1 MASHRKPRPSP
12 LSAAGPRAAL
22 GISTAALATV
32 TLLSESASAAPVSAA
47 PAASHPSIEQVQA
60 QVDSLNHQAEV
71 ASQRYDAA
79 QEKTQAERKVMDS
92 LLEQV
97 ARNAEQLNAS
107 RRALG
112 QFAAAQYRTGGLDQ
126 TATFLLSTNP
136 QQYFDQQHEMRR
148 ATAKQQQ
155 LLATFEAQQAAAA
168 RQRQNAGRALADLT
182 AAQTQLETEKRTV
195 QQKLAAAQDLLNTLT
210 AQQKARLAAIQKQK
224 DDAAAAKAAQLA
236 AAAKK
241 TATTATAGTGGTGT
255 GSVAGASTAA
265 AKAVA
270 FAQAQLGKPYVW
282 GATGPASYD
291 CSGLTQAAWAAAGV
305 TLPRTTWEQVK
316 AGTSVSTANLR
327 PGDLVFFYSDI
338 SHVGI
343 YIGGGMM
350 IHAPHTGTVV
360 KVAPISEMP
369 VYGAV
374 RPS

>member
-1 MASHRKPRPSP
+1 MIVRPFQPALEPKDLKPTEKT
-12 LSAAGPRAAL
+12 RANHIVDRVLAL
-22 GISTAALATV
+22 DEATAASQL
-32 TLLSESASAAPVSAA
+32 E
-47 PAASHPSIEQVQA
+47 
-60 QVDSLNHQAEV
+60 EV
-71 ASQRYDAA
+71 LHNFQGRH
-79 QEKTQAERKVMDS
+79 
-92 LLEQV
+92 
-97 ARNAEQLNAS
+97 RN
-107 RRALG
+107 
-112 QFAAAQYRTGGLDQ
+112 
-126 TATFLLSTNP
+126 
-136 QQYFDQQHEMRR
+136 
-148 ATAKQQQ
+148 